1 MKINKQV
8 RRDAK
13 ELFQACKVNGVLDDN
28 KVRQVVQQLVEK
40 KPRGYIEILSYLQRL
55 VKLDLDRRSAVVE
68 SANGLAPELQNA
80 IRENLSR
87 RYGQGLNFTF
97 KENPQLLGGVRVRVG
112 SDVYDGSIQA
122 RLTALEESF

>member
-28 KVRQVVQQLVEK
+28 KIRQAIQQLVEK
-40 KPRGYIEILSYLQRL
+40 KPRGYVEILTYLQRL
-55 VKLDLDRRSAVVE
+55 IKLDLDRRSAVVE

-80 IRENLSR
+80 IRDNLSR

-97 KENPQLLGGVRVRVG
+97 KENPQLIGGVRVRVG

-122 RLTALEESF
+122 RLAALEESF